1 MAIPIPIT
9 PNAKN
14 PGTIL
19 RTVEPQLETDVK
31 LAVDAVAVLTSV
43 AIGPIK
49 DEPINILTKPP
60 MRFAIIV
67 IKLFQPV

>member
-1 MAIPIPIT
+1 MI

-19 RTVEPQLETDVK
+19 STVEPQLETDVK

-43 AIGPIK
+43 AIGPISE
-49 DEPINILTKPP
+49 EPINMLTKPP
-60 MRFAIIV
+60 MRLLIIV
-67 IKLFQPV
+67 Y